1 MTGVRVRA
9 DGVDNTVSS
18 RRSADGAAD
27 RGSRSVTRFRKRKP
41 VRGALITTHRWS
53 SLILGLLLVIQ
64 STSGAVLLYHAE
76 LFRVSHR
83 SFYQHTDTPPVVSTE
98 QAVDLV
104 RTVDPNFDVG
114 WVGSDGGVIAV
125 GNRDR
130 TAAYSVDPGTGR
142 INEHASITDGA
153 LGLLQNLHNCAFGCV
168 RYAGAVPAVNGHAP
182 ILDFSWAAL
191 ILSTVGL
198 LLVLLAV
205 SGAVIWWPSV
215 KRLRHGF
222 RVRTRKGRF
231 ARDRDL
237 HNVIGIVSVP
247 FLLMWGI
254 TGAAFEFPAV
264 ERAWLA
270 MTGGEPVTALP
281 QDSFTPRQ
289 APPGAPTISIT
300 EASDLA
306 LHQVPGRLAYLML
319 PTEAANYYRA
329 AIAAADAYSPY
340 ENRAFYS
347 GDVFVYINANDPTDT
362 KTVDSSQARPLA
374 NSFYDQVFQP
384 AHFGW
389 LVNSW
394 WRLIWLLFG
403 LTPLA
408 LAVTGLS
415 TWLFKRATQRR
426 KRAA

>member
-1 MTGVRVRA
+1 M
-9 DGVDNTVSS
+9 
-18 RRSADGAAD
+18 
-27 RGSRSVTRFRKRKP
+27 TRFRKRKP
-41 VRGALITTHRWS
+41 VRRALIVSHRWS

-76 LFRVSHR
+76 LFRASHP
-83 SFYQHTDTPPVVSTE
+83 SFYHHTDTPPVVTTA
-98 QAVDLV
+98 QAVDMV
-104 RTVDPNFDVG
+104 RTADPDFEVG

-142 INEHASITDGA
+142 INEHASITGGA
-153 LGLLQNLHNCAFGCV
+153 LGLLQNLHNCAFGCF
-168 RYAGAVPAVNGHAP
+168 RYAGTVPAVNGRAP
-182 ILDFSWAAL
+182 ILDFTWAAL
-191 ILSTVGL
+191 ILSTLGL

-205 SGAVIWWPSV
+205 SGAIIWWPSL
-215 KRLRHGF
+215 KRWRHGF
-222 RVRTRKGRF
+222 RVRTHKGRF

-270 MTGGEPVTALP
+270 MTGGEAVTTLP
-281 QDSFTPRQ
+281 QDSFIPRQ
-289 APPGAPTISIT
+289 TPPESPKVSIT
-300 EASDLA
+300 EASGIA
-306 LHQVPGRLAYLML
+306 LQQVPGRLAYLML
-319 PTEAANYYRA
+319 PAETTNYYRA
-329 AIAAADAYSPY
+329 AIAAADAYSPF

-362 KTVDSSQARPLA
+362 KTVDSSQARPFA

-394 WRLIWLLFG
+394 WRLIWFLFG

-415 TWLFKRATQRR
+415 TWLFKRATKHG
-426 KRAA
+426 KRAAQHRGDSHVAVDRNRVTGADVISAMPHPSADG